1 MHPETRNV
9 ARQMRLVMMISRPAR
24 RLQLWLLLLPLLFLT
39 TERLPA
45 AVGVTPTPT
54 AVSNLYAGTISLTVT
69 GLNSG
74 ETVIVQKYFDANN
87 NGVVDAGDYLV
98 QQFQL
103 TDGVG
108 PTLFGSVTN
117 INIPYDSNPTA
128 GAI

>member
-1 MHPETRNV
+1 MS
-9 ARQMRLVMMISRPAR
+9 LVMMISRPAR
-24 RLQLWLLLLPLLFLT
+24 RLQLRLLLVPLLFLT
-39 TERLPA
+39 TETLPA

-74 ETVIVQKYFDANN
+74 ETVIVQKYLDANT

-117 INIPYDSNPTA
+117 
-128 GAI
+128 